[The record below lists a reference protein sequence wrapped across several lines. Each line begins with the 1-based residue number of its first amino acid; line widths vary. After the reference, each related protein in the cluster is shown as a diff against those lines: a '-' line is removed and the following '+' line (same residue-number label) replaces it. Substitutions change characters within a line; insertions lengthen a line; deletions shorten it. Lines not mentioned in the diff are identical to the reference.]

1 MVDIFALDALPA
13 TFNFIPIMNSLFY
26 WIITGSTASRANFQ
40 RMMADATGPNPPFDE
55 VVIYDLPRFS
65 RDTVDSLTYPRI
77 LQAHGIG
84 FHSVKDNFSSD
95 ASGRL
100 HMTLIAGVNEFHN
113 YKTAEGSS
121 RGQADAPRMG
131 YYTGQRA
138 PLGLPEGAR
147 DGRRKGTQHPG
158 D

>member
-1 MVDIFALDALPA
+1 MVRQRQRNKDGG
-13 TFNFIPIMNSLFY
+13 PIRSVFY
-26 WIITGSTASRANFQ
+26 LRMSTDKQDLSIGGQRYHLLQFVESDESNDRVVVGEYIDEGITGSTSSRANFQ

-55 VVIYDLPRFS
+55 VITYDLSRFS

-84 FHSVKDNFSSD
+84 FHSFKDNFSSD

-113 YKTAEGSS
+113 YKTA
-121 RGQADAPRMG
+121 
-131 YYTGQRA
+131 
-138 PLGLPEGAR
+138 
-147 DGRRKGTQHPG
+147 
-158 D
+158 